1 MRGREGV
8 APRPLVAVAVVKG
21 RRQRLDMTNRAAER
35 DWRSSTRVQLA
46 AVRDFGDVNVVQI
59 LQALQLTESRR
70 PRRRRMRAR
79 RSHGQRQKLREGG
92 RVTILDR
99 PRRARCLQGMDGRVV
114 DASMSCVTGEG
125 WDAAPRA
132 SSVQPL
138 PATSCHRISCPCS
151 VPTSTCPT
159 HVARTASG
167 PRRSTTKA
175 GPGHRR

>member
-114 DASMSCVTGEG
+114 GASMSCVTGEG
-125 WDAAPRA
+125 GASVSSRA
-132 SSVQPL
+132 
-138 PATSCHRISCPCS
+138 
-151 VPTSTCPT
+151 
-159 HVARTASG
+159 
-167 PRRSTTKA
+167 RRSGKSHA
-175 GPGHRR
+175 LVVLPGID